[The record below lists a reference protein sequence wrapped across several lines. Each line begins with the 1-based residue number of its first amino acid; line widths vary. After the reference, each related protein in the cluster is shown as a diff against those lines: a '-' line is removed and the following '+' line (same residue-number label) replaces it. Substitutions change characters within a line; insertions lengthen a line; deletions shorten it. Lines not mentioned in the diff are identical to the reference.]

1 MNVPNRSLLGQYFTT
16 NEELKNKV
24 LEFVM
29 NEPEII
35 LEPSVGQG
43 DLVQIIYNNTDKVLP
58 PFGNSVRK
66 IEFDMYEIDTEIKML
81 EDIPKNVIYGDF
93 LEQDVKKRYKTIIGN
108 PPYVRTKNGNLYI
121 EFIEKCY
128 NLLVFNGEL
137 IFIIPSD
144 FFKLTSASKLLNNM
158 ITNGTFTHIFHPHN
172 EKLFENASIDVIV
185 FRYCKNNKLKKEVIY
200 NNEFLYI
207 SNNEGFITFNKNNN
221 IDNVSF
227 KEYFDI
233 YVGLVSG
240 KESVYKN
247 KEHGNIEVLN
257 GENKIEKY
265 IFIEEF
271 PSNNKKINEYLCTNK
286 DELISRKIR
295 KFNEKNWFEWG
306 APRNIKTIKEHL
318 GEDCIY
324 IYNLTRHENIAFK
337 GNVRNFGGGLIIL
350 IPKQKNN
357 NPEVLSLDKVISYL
371 NSDDFKRNFM
381 FSGRFKIGHR
391 QISNSYIPEIL
402 K

>member
-391 QISNSYIPEIL
+391 QISNSYIPETY
-402 K
+402 